1 MSQNKKT
8 KKIKGRAEIVKQGDT
23 PGGDCQAND
32 CPLQNKEIIGG
43 MGIVFA
49 GGKTYHLGCATRNN
63 IDFKI
68 PAPKPITR
76 GKND

>member
-1 MSQNKKT
+1 MTT
-8 KKIKGRAEIVKQGDT
+8 KNSKQRIKGRGEIVKAGDT
-23 PGGDCQAND
+23 PGGDCKAED
-32 CPLQNKEIIGG
+32 CPSSNREIISG

-49 GGKTYHLGCATRNN
+49 AGKTYHLGCATRHN

-68 PAPKPITR
+68 PSPKPITR

>member
-1 MSQNKKT
+1 MVAKNSKQR
-8 KKIKGRAEIVKQGDT
+8 IKGRAEIVKSGDT
-23 PGGDCQAND
+23 PGGDCKAED
-32 CPLQNKEIIGG
+32 CPLKNKEIISG

-49 GGKTYHLGCATRNN
+49 GGKTYHLGCAKRNN

>member
-23 PGGDCQAND
+23 PGGDCQAKD

-43 MGIVFA
+43 MGIVYA
-49 GGKTYHLGCATRNN
+49 EGKTYHFGCAKRNN

-68 PAPKPITR
+68 PAPKTIVR
-76 GKND
+76 GKNG